1 MQQLEEVEA
10 ERRAETAGVGG
21 VEEQRGAVRVLV
33 GMQRHALAQAQLEHG
48 KVGAEGAVEQWHV
61 EHEDG
66 EEIDVLDDIANSDV
80 DKCGYC
86 NEPYVGVEYPDGTRC
101 GNCGG
106 M

>member
-1 MQQLEEVEA
+1 MN
-10 ERRAETAGVGG
+10 TDK
-21 VEEQRGAVRVLV
+21 
-33 GMQRHALAQAQLEHG
+33 AQLYDIYDDVTNKTLQIKAYSLEQ
-48 KVGAEGAVEQWHV
+48 AEGIADTIPFE

-66 EEIDVLDDIANSDV
+66 EEIDVLDDIANSDI
-80 DKCGYC
+80 DKCAYC